1 MTHHDEEAAARV
13 EPKRLFYGN
22 VVDEAALREA
32 LAIQGIDEEIAIL
45 RIKLREHLDDHPEDR
60 VLLQKSVESLAKAV
74 GVRYRIGGKRTNDLA
89 SALAATVDALTEQLA
104 P

>member
-1 MTHHDEEAAARV
+1 MTHHDEQDARG

-22 VVDEAALREA
+22 VVDEAELREA
-32 LAIQGIDEEIAIL
+32 LAIHGLDEEVAIL
-45 RIKLREHLDDHPEDR
+45 RIKLREHIHDHPEDR

-74 GVRYRIGGKRTNDLA
+74 GIRYRIGGKRTNDLA

>member
-1 MTHHDEEAAARV
+1 MTHHDETPASRG
-13 EPKRLFYGN
+13 EPRRLFYGN
-22 VVDEAALREA
+22 VVDEAELREA
-32 LAIQGIDEEIAIL
+32 LAIQGIDEEVAIL
-45 RIKLREHLDDHPEDR
+45 RIKLREHVKDHPADR
-60 VLLQKSVESLAKAV
+60 LLLQKSVESLAKAV